1 MISVIIPVYNE
12 AQYLEELLPYLQQ
25 NGNENLSEII
35 VADAS
40 SEDETG
46 EICKKYNVDLIKCS
60 EKNRA
65 AQMNAGAKAAKGDIL
80 YFVHADTL
88 PPHSF
93 GLQIS
98 KLPEQDIQIARYCTK
113 FKSSSWLLKANA
125 FFTRFDIF
133 MCYGGDNT
141 LAMSKKLFLEINGFN
156 ENLSIMEDYD
166 ITVRAKQKGRYA
178 VLKEKVLVSARKYE
192 KNSWLTVQKANYRA
206 VKMYKKGVAT
216 SVIAEVYKKSLKY

>member
-25 NGNENLSEII
+25 NGKEYLSEII
-35 VADAS
+35 VADAAS
-40 SEDETG
+40 DDDTR
-46 EICKKYNVDLIKCS
+46 EICKKYKVDIIKCS

-65 AQMNAGAKAAKGDIL
+65 IQMNAGAKTAKGDIL

-88 PPHSF
+88 PPHNY
-93 GLQIS
+93 GMQIS
-98 KLPEQDIQIARYCTK
+98 KLTGQGIQIARYCTK

-141 LAMSKKLFLEINGFN
+141 LAISKKLFLKINGFN
-156 ENLSIMEDYD
+156 ESLSIMEDYD
-166 ITVRAKQKGRYA
+166 ITERAKQKGRYA

-206 VKMYKKGVAT
+206 VKMYKKGVDT
-216 SVIAEVYKKSLKY
+216 PIIAEVYKKSLKY